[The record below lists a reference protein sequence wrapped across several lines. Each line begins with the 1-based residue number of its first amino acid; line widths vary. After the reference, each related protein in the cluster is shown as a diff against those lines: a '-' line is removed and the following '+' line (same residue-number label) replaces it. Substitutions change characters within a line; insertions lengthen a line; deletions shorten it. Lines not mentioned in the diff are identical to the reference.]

1 MDRRLFE
8 PEGAQQGNQLDFV
21 FLVGGKLDEA
31 DALDGG
37 PFRHRRPGH
46 AADAEMAA
54 HLIAKIDQR
63 AVAVGGNRPRQTASK
78 LVVEDLQ
85 GEIPVIPCRR
95 DGFGEGRDGQVAF
108 TRHISEMAAPIE
120 QVHVDQRSIGKLDDE
135 DLLFGESS
143 GWN

>member
-1 MDRRLFE
+1 MRWIAVFE

-78 LVVEDLQ
+78 LVVEDLR
-85 GEIPVIPCRR
+85 EKYPSYPVAATASVKAVT
-95 DGFGEGRDGQVAF
+95 GRSPSPGIFRKWRLQ
-108 TRHISEMAAPIE
+108 
-120 QVHVDQRSIGKLDDE
+120 
-135 DLLFGESS
+135 
-143 GWN
+143 